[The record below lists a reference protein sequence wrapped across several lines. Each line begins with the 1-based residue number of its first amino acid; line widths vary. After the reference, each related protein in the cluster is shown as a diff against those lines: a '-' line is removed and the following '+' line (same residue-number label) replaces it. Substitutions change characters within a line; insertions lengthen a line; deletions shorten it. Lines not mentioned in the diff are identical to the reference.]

1 MPTRRAYIPVRPDEA
16 TYHTLV
22 NDFLSG
28 VPYVAKCL
36 LRDELLPAKWCLDHD
51 MRDVY
56 LRPMLEWRME
66 CSHDGSVS
74 TGSLGKGLKTR
85 LPPDL

>member
-1 MPTRRAYIPVRPDEA
+1 M
-16 TYHTLV
+16 
-22 NDFLSG
+22 SG

-74 TGSLGKGLKTR
+74 TGSLRKGLKTR